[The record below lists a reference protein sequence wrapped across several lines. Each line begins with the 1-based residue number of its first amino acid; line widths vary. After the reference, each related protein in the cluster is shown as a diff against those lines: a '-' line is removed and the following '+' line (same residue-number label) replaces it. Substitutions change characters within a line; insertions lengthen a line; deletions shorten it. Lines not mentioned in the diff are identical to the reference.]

1 MFEKYFSIV
10 IIPRKTSKVKKV
22 NIPVFMFWI
31 AGVLVVGIISGMV
44 YIGFDYY
51 SLKSQV
57 ARIDELQKIKDQ
69 QAEKIATF
77 NDQYRELQLHYNH
90 LNSLNDKLKSMV
102 VTSIDS
108 ERKSRSRVNKN
119 KSLQEKLETARKT
132 SVLDVIATD
141 SSEVDSDL
149 RYEREIRFRNLI
161 AFFKTRKNPLERI
174 PSGLPVN
181 GYLIDEFGM
190 HTDPYTGQISPQNGI
205 GIASRLDF
213 PIIAPADGI
222 VMEIKEDED
231 IGIVLVVDH
240 GNGFKTR
247 YGHIGEYEVEVGDIV
262 NKGSVIAQVGN
273 TGRTTGPR
281 LYYEVLFNEVP
292 QNPVKYLNE

>member
-10 IIPRKTSKVKKV
+10 IIPRKTSNVKKIK
-22 NIPVFMFWI
+22 IPVFVFWI
-31 AGVLVVGIISGMV
+31 AGLLVVSIVSGMA

-51 SLKSQV
+51 NLKSQV
-57 ARIDELQKIKDQ
+57 ARIEELKKTKDQ
-69 QAEKIATF
+69 QAKKIADF
-77 NDQYRELQLHYNH
+77 NDQYRELQVHYNH

-108 ERKSRSRVNKN
+108 ERKSRSRENKN

-132 SVLDVIATD
+132 SVLDIIATD

-149 RYEREIRFRNLI
+149 QYEREIRFTNLI
-161 AFFKTRKNPLERI
+161 AFFKSRKNPFERI

-190 HTDPYTGQISPQNGI
+190 HTDPYTGQVRPQNGI
-205 GIASRLDF
+205 GIASRLDI

-222 VMEIKEDED
+222 IMEIKEDED
-231 IGIVLVVDH
+231 MGNVLVVDH

-247 YGHIGEYEVEVGDIV
+247 YGHVGEYEVEVGDIV
-262 NKGSVIAQVGN
+262 IKGSAIAQVGN